1 MTSTKLFFV
10 SFMLIMNKFLSLLC
24 CLYFLSMYLF
34 PIRDSLWKLISVP
47 GYTANQMSKSHFF
60 HQVKSSCPI
69 YLNDLMKGKKGMKEI
84 CCRVAL
90 WYLLK
95 KDFMSYWDT
104 IRKLVMPLVCIKEIT
119 FYISKKPLPLMS
131 FKYCF
136 SGFLNIF
143 LFIGSSRPHQNNIL
157 FMKPTF
163 YIYMEIPR
171 QGGFIWLWR
180 TMSFDF
186 FKFASAASQ
195 FLIHSLLFLKI
206 LFFPGLDYPELPA
219 VVSNRYQL
227 SRGWLLIFI
236 E

>member
-1 MTSTKLFFV
+1 
-10 SFMLIMNKFLSLLC
+10 MNKFLSLLR

-47 GYTANQMSKSHFF
+47 GYTANQMSKNHFF

-69 YLNDLMKGKKGMKEI
+69 HLNDLMKGEKKEWKKSFLVLHCGI
-84 CCRVAL
+84 C
-90 WYLLK
+90 
-95 KDFMSYWDT
+95 KDFISHWDT
-104 IRKLVMPLVCIKEIT
+104 TRKLVMPLVCIKEIT

-163 YIYMEIPR
+163 YICMEIPR

-186 FKFASAASQ
+186 FKFASAVSQ